1 MITTALIVD
10 DDPAI
15 ITTVGDIV
23 RSLNHH
29 ADTAGDLETARA
41 KLEAGDY
48 RYLIL
53 DMKIPVSPDRKLGRR
68 ENGRNLLQTVRSNPR
83 TSRLPVIVVTG
94 EDSGESDFILSVIRA
109 GGMDLTEY
117 IQKPIDGDKLD
128 RAIQSLLTKSGSP
141 VQQPGAQAR
150 QFGKGQRTMV
160 IYKDRITLCDV
171 DVWVDRAQ
179 DDIRSVLI
187 ALAQTSPSGGR
198 VRLRGTHLDEQLG
211 RPATNPIR
219 SPIHAFRERCTH
231 LMDEH
236 HGLDCGMNDVI
247 AGPKAGGYY
256 IPDWIT
262 VEIEGDA
269 ETIIEPEAATG
280 TTCEDVKAWVLEQ
293 LAAGSRLRQKDVVE
307 EFAGRRERSSIVRD
321 LTTMRQAGVI
331 SNGPRSTLVA
341 VASCRPAPRK
351 L

>member
-1 MITTALIVD
+1 MSTRALIVD
-10 DDPAI
+10 DDPTI
-15 ITTVGDIV
+15 ITTIGDIV
-23 RSLNHH
+23 RSLDHL
-29 ADTAGDLETARA
+29 ADTAGDLATARA

-48 RYLIL
+48 HYLIL

-83 TSRLPVIVVTG
+83 TTRLPVIVVTG
-94 EDSGESDFILSVIRA
+94 EDSGESEFILSVMRA
-109 GGMDLTEY
+109 SGMDLTEY
-117 IQKPIDGDKLD
+117 IQKPVDGDKLD
-128 RAIQSLLTKSGSP
+128 RAIQALLSKAGKTAQRPSP
-141 VQQPGAQAR
+141 GAR
-150 QFGKGQRTMV
+150 QFRKGQRTMV
-160 IYKDRITLCDV
+160 IYEDRITLCDV

-187 ALAQTSPSGGR
+187 ALAQPSPSGGR

-219 SPIHAFRERCTH
+219 SPIHAFRERCVH

-256 IPDWIT
+256 IPEWIT
-262 VEIEGDA
+262 IEIEGDDDS
-269 ETIIEPEAATG
+269 IIEPEAATG
-280 TTCEDVKAWVLEQ
+280 TAYEDVKAWVLDQ
-293 LAAGSRLRQKDVVE
+293 LAAGTGLRQKDVVD

-321 LTTMRQAGVI
+321 LGAMRTDGLI
-331 SNGPRSTLVA
+331 DRGPRSTIVG
-341 VASCRPAPRK
+341 CEGPG
-351 L
+351 